1 MTSKSVMLTNLR
13 KYNGTNYVIISNSS
27 SLSIFGIG
35 DSLIR
40 QSNIVLPLRDVLFIL
55 ELTEFVLCK
64 STNNTIFY

>member
-1 MTSKSVMLTNLR
+1 MLTNLR

>member
-1 MTSKSVMLTNLR
+1 MLTNLR
-13 KYNGTNYVIISNSS
+13 KYNGTNSVIISNSPF
-27 SLSIFGIG
+27 LLIFGIG